1 MGNDMAT
8 QKPNILIIWETT
20 SVPAPRQRPASFAV
34 GDVMDKLQRHKEAL
48 ESASG
53 VNIDSSSAST
63 SKVQGFA
70 RPGLLDFLGL
80 SGRCGA
86 AEAGMDVTD
95 DAGKTES
102 IADARRVR
110 RVAV

>member
-1 MGNDMAT
+1 
-8 QKPNILIIWETT
+8 
-20 SVPAPRQRPASFAV
+20 
-34 GDVMDKLQRHKEAL
+34 
-48 ESASG
+48 
-53 VNIDSSSAST
+53 
-63 SKVQGFA
+63 VQGFA